1 MKKIICL
8 AQFIIV
14 TFSLSASNIEGDNDK
29 IEKTKNG
36 ISVNWIRKNTSAP
49 MAKVT
54 DIAEFNISY
63 VTKGKDKKDS
73 LIFDSKNSPQK
84 AILVQLKE
92 SAFKGDIMEVLTLM
106 HVGDSAIFN
115 LSADS
120 FFFKTV
126 GVKELPKGIT
136 KGSEL
141 QFFVGMK
148 DFKTEEQMRA
158 MQAQLEEQEKAT
170 AQENQMKEGTLIKDY
185 LQKNNITQA
194 PTASGLIIITKTKGN
209 GVKPSVGQKVTV
221 HYTGTLMDGTKFD
234 SSVDRGD
241 PFQFTLGQGQV
252 IKGWDEGIAELEIG
266 GSATLII
273 PSSIAYG
280 PRGTGPIGPYSP
292 LVFEVQLLK
301 VE

>member
-8 AQFIIV
+8 AQLITI
-14 TFSLSASNIEGDNDK
+14 TLSLSASNVEGVNDK

-36 ISVNWIRKNTSAP
+36 VSVNWVRRNPDA
-49 MAKVT
+49 ALVKVS
-54 DIAEFNISY
+54 DIAEINISY
-63 VTKGKDKKDS
+63 YTKGKKDS
-73 LIFDSKNSPQK
+73 LIFDSKSTPQK
-84 AILVQLKE
+84 AILVQIKE
-92 SAFKGDIMEVLTLM
+92 SAFKGDIMEILTLM
-106 HVGDSAIFN
+106 HLGDSAIFN

-126 GVKELPKGIT
+126 GVKELPKGIA

-141 QFFVGMK
+141 QFFVGLK

-158 MQAQLEEQEKAT
+158 MQAQLEEQEKIKG
-170 AQENQMKEGTLIKDY
+170 QESQMKEGTIIKEY
-185 LQKNNITQA
+185 LEKNGITQT
-194 PTASGLIIITKTKGN
+194 PTASGLIIVTKTKGN
-209 GVKPSVGQKVTV
+209 GVKPAKGQKVTV

-241 PFQFTLGQGQV
+241 PFVFTLGQGQV
-252 IKGWDEGIAELEIG
+252 ISGWDEGIAELEVG

>member
-1 MKKIICL
+1 MKKAICF
-8 AQFIIV
+8 AQFIIL
-14 TFSLSASNIEGDNDK
+14 TFSLSASRIEGNTDK

-36 ISVNWIRKNTSAP
+36 INVNWIRRNSDAP
-49 MAKVT
+49 LPKVS
-54 DIAEFNISY
+54 DIAEVNISY
-63 VTKGKDKKDS
+63 YTKGKKDS
-73 LIFDSKNSPQK
+73 LIFDSKNTPQK

-92 SAFKGDIMEVLTLM
+92 SSFKGDIMEVLTLM

>member
-1 MKKIICL
+1 MKITTCFL
-8 AQFIIV
+8 QFILL
-14 TFSLSASNIEGDNDK
+14 TFSLSATGFEAVNDK

-49 MAKVT
+49 IAKVS
-54 DIAEFNISY
+54 DIAELNLSY
-63 VTKGKDKKDS
+63 FTKGKDKKDS
-73 LIFDSKNSPQK
+73 LIFDSQNSPQK
-84 AILVQLKE
+84 AILVPLKE

-115 LSADS
+115 LPADS

-141 QFFVGMK
+141 YFFVGMK

-158 MQAQLEEQEKAT
+158 MQAQLEEQEKIKG
-170 AQENQMKEGTLIKDY
+170 QENQMKEGTLIKEY
-185 LQKNNITQA
+185 LTKNGITQT

-209 GVKPSVGQKVTV
+209 GVKPKVGQKVSV
-221 HYTGTLMDGTKFD
+221 HYTGTLLDGTKFD
-234 SSVDRGD
+234 SSLDRGE
-241 PFQFTLGQGQV
+241 PIQFTLGQGQV

-266 GSATLII
+266 GSATLVI

-280 PRGTGPIGPYSP
+280 PRGSGPIGPYSP
-292 LVFEVQLLK
+292 LVFEVQLINA
-301 VE
+301 E

>member
-8 AQFIIV
+8 AQLITI
-14 TFSLSASNIEGDNDK
+14 TLSLSASNVEGVNDK

-36 ISVNWIRKNTSAP
+36 VSVNWVRRNPDA
-49 MAKVT
+49 ALVKVS
-54 DIAEFNISY
+54 DIAEINISY
-63 VTKGKDKKDS
+63 YTKGKKDS
-73 LIFDSKNSPQK
+73 LIFDSKNTPQK
-84 AILVQLKE
+84 AILVQIKE
-92 SAFKGDIMEVLTLM
+92 SAFKGDIMEILTLM
-106 HVGDSAIFN
+106 HLGDSAIFN

-141 QFFVGMK
+141 QFFVGLK

-158 MQAQLEEQEKAT
+158 MQAQLEEQEKIKG
-170 AQENQMKEGTLIKDY
+170 QESQMKEGTIIKEY
-185 LQKNNITQA
+185 LEKNGITQT
-194 PTASGLIIITKTKGN
+194 PTASGLIIVTKTKGN
-209 GVKPSVGQKVTV
+209 GVKPAKGQKVTV

-241 PFQFTLGQGQV
+241 PFVFTLGQGQV
-252 IKGWDEGIAELEIG
+252 ISGWDEGIAELEVG

>member
-8 AQFIIV
+8 AQLITI
-14 TFSLSASNIEGDNDK
+14 TLSLSASNVEGVNDK

-36 ISVNWIRKNTSAP
+36 VSVNWVRRNPDA
-49 MAKVT
+49 ALVKVS
-54 DIAEFNISY
+54 DIAEINISY
-63 VTKGKDKKDS
+63 YTKGKNDS
-73 LIFDSKNSPQK
+73 LIFDSKNTPQK
-84 AILVQLKE
+84 AILVQIKE
-92 SAFKGDIMEVLTLM
+92 SAFKGDIMEILTLM
-106 HVGDSAIFN
+106 HLGDSAIFN

-141 QFFVGMK
+141 QFFVGLK

-158 MQAQLEEQEKAT
+158 MQAQLEEQEKIKG
-170 AQENQMKEGTLIKDY
+170 QESQMKEGTIIKEY
-185 LQKNNITQA
+185 LEKNGITQT
-194 PTASGLIIITKTKGN
+194 PTASGLIIVTKTKGN
-209 GVKPSVGQKVTV
+209 GVKPAKGQKVTV

-241 PFQFTLGQGQV
+241 PFVFTLGQGQV
-252 IKGWDEGIAELEIG
+252 ISGWDEGIAELEVG

>member
-1 MKKIICL
+1 MKKVISF
-8 AQFIIV
+8 AHVFFI
-14 TFSLSASNIEGDNDK
+14 TLSLSASGISKIADK

-36 ISVNWIRKNTSAP
+36 ISVNWIRKNATA
-49 MAKVT
+49 AQVKVS
-54 DIAEFNISY
+54 DVAEINISY
-63 VTKGKDKKDS
+63 YSQTKDKKDS
-73 LIFDSKNSPQK
+73 LIFDSKNTPQQ

-92 SAFKGDIMEVLTLM
+92 PGLKGDIMDVLTLM

-120 FFFKTV
+120 FFLKTV
-126 GVKELPKGIT
+126 GVKELPKGIA

-141 QFFVGMK
+141 KFFVGLK

-158 MQAQLEEQEKAT
+158 MQAQLEEKEKGQT
-170 AQENQMKEGTLIKDY
+170 QENQMKEGTLIKEY
-185 LQKNNITQA
+185 LEKNAITQA
-194 PTASGLIIITKTKGN
+194 PTASGLIIVTKTKGN
-209 GVKPSVGQKVTV
+209 GIKPKAGQKVTV
-221 HYTGTLMDGTKFD
+221 HYTGTLLDGTKFD

-241 PFQFTLGQGQV
+241 PFQFTIGQGQV

-266 GSATLII
+266 GKATLII

-292 LVFEVQLLK
+292 LVFEVELLK

>member
-1 MKKIICL
+1 MKKIICFSQL
-8 AQFIIV
+8 MLGFL
-14 TFSLSASNIEGDNDK
+14 SLSASEIEISKDK

-36 ISVNWIRKNTSAP
+36 INVNWVRRNVDAP
-49 MAKVT
+49 LAKVS
-54 DIAEFNISY
+54 DIAEINISY
-63 VTKGKDKKDS
+63 YTKGQKDS

-92 SAFKGDIMEVLTLM
+92 ASFKGDIMEVLALM

-120 FFFKTV
+120 FFLKTV
-126 GVKELPKGIT
+126 GVKELPKGIL

-148 DFKTEEQMRA
+148 DFQTEEQMRA
-158 MQAQLEEQEKAT
+158 MQAQLEEQEKAA
-170 AQENQMKEGTLIKDY
+170 AQESQMKEGTIIKEY
-185 LQKNNITQA
+185 LEKNGITQT
-194 PTASGLIIITKTKGN
+194 PTASGLIIVTKTKGN
-209 GVKPSVGQKVTV
+209 GIKPIKGQKVTV

-273 PSSIAYG
+273 PSVIAYG

-301 VE
+301 AE

>member
-8 AQFIIV
+8 AQFVIV
-14 TFSLSASNIEGDNDK
+14 TLSLSASNVEGVIDN
-29 IEKTKNG
+29 IEKTKSG
-36 ISVNWIRKNTSAP
+36 ISVNWIRKNSDA
-49 MAKVT
+49 ALVKVS
-54 DIAEFNISY
+54 DVAEINISY
-63 VTKGKDKKDS
+63 YTKGKKDS
-73 LIFDSKNSPQK
+73 LIFDSKNTPQK

-92 SAFKGDIMEVLTLM
+92 PAFKGDIMEILTLM
-106 HVGDSAIFN
+106 HVGDSAIFS

-148 DFKTEEQMRA
+148 DFKTEEQMKA
-158 MQAQLEEQEKAT
+158 MQAQLEEQEKIK
-170 AQENQMKEGTLIKDY
+170 AQESQMKEGTIIKEY
-185 LQKNNITQA
+185 LEKNGITQA
-194 PTASGLIIITKTKGN
+194 PTASGLIIVTKTKGN
-209 GVKPSVGQKVTV
+209 GVKPTKGQKVTV

-241 PFQFTLGQGQV
+241 PFVFSLGQGQV
-252 IKGWDEGIAELEIG
+252 ISGWDEGIAELEVG

>member
-1 MKKIICL
+1 ML
-8 AQFIIV
+8 GFL
-14 TFSLSASNIEGDNDK
+14 SLSASEIEISKDK

-36 ISVNWIRKNTSAP
+36 INVNWVRRNVDAP
-49 MAKVT
+49 LAKVS
-54 DIAEFNISY
+54 DIAEINISY
-63 VTKGKDKKDS
+63 YTKGQKDS

-92 SAFKGDIMEVLTLM
+92 ASFKGDIMEVLALM

-120 FFFKTV
+120 FFLKTV
-126 GVKELPKGIT
+126 GVKELPKGIL

-148 DFKTEEQMRA
+148 DFQTEEQMRA
-158 MQAQLEEQEKAT
+158 MQAQLEEQEKAA
-170 AQENQMKEGTLIKDY
+170 AQESQMKEGTIIKEY
-185 LQKNNITQA
+185 LEKNGITQT
-194 PTASGLIIITKTKGN
+194 PTASGLIIVTKTKGN
-209 GVKPSVGQKVTV
+209 GIKPIKGQKVTV

-273 PSSIAYG
+273 PSVIAYG

-301 VE
+301 AE

>member
-8 AQFIIV
+8 TQFIII
-14 TFSLSASNIEGDNDK
+14 TLSLSASNNEVLNDK

-36 ISVNWIRKNTSAP
+36 INVNWVRRNSDA
-49 MAKVT
+49 ALVKVS
-54 DIAEFNISY
+54 DIAEINISY
-63 VTKGKDKKDS
+63 YTKGKKDS
-73 LIFDSKNSPQK
+73 LIFDSKNTPQK
-84 AILVQLKE
+84 AILVQIKE
-92 SAFKGDIMEVLTLM
+92 SAFKGDIMEILTLM

-141 QFFVGMK
+141 QFFVGLK

-158 MQAQLEEQEKAT
+158 MQAQLEEQEKIKG
-170 AQENQMKEGTLIKDY
+170 QESQMKEGTIIKEY
-185 LQKNNITQA
+185 LAKNGITQA
-194 PTASGLIIITKTKGN
+194 PTASGLIIVHKTKGN
-209 GVKPSVGQKVTV
+209 GVKPTKGQKVTV

-241 PFQFTLGQGQV
+241 PFVFSLGQQQV
-252 IKGWDEGIAELEIG
+252 IAGWDEGVAEIEVG